1 MCYRLKIGYINQ
13 RGPMSILGFANYE
26 TINICDKVIEH
37 TYYSRIWMY
46 RLRLMTL
53 TLAAGC
59 LLYPCLGE
67 WGRWL
72 TMGEDQPEESG
83 SKNQGFLC
91 TTQQA
96 QLQSSNQFKL
106 IKFHWC
112 DGCAGCAAVYHGQVA
127 VSQQTSHDLQQ
138 PLRFARWSKMNI
150 W

>member
-1 MCYRLKIGYINQ
+1 
-13 RGPMSILGFANYE
+13 MSILGFANYE

-72 TMGEDQPEESG
+72 TMGEDQPEESE

-106 IKFHWC
+106 IKFH
-112 DGCAGCAAVYHGQVA
+112 
-127 VSQQTSHDLQQ
+127 
-138 PLRFARWSKMNI
+138 
-150 W
+150 

>member
-1 MCYRLKIGYINQ
+1 
-13 RGPMSILGFANYE
+13 
-26 TINICDKVIEH
+26 
-37 TYYSRIWMY
+37 MY

-72 TMGEDQPEESG
+72 TMGENQPEESE

-127 VSQQTSHDLQQ
+127 VSQQTLPWPTATTQTCQVVQDEHMIVCNDS
-138 PLRFARWSKMNI
+138 ASKLEKLIIHWNFPVFLDMQENRMGVCSRI
-150 W
+150 S